1 MSPVN
6 MPRFIFIGGSQRKL
20 QCTWLPVFIF
30 AMWTCSQ
37 SSPAS
42 QVQAG
47 RHTLGDTH
55 DAVPTANTSSR
66 AGIHHEL
73 RNHFKSTQQLCQHYG
88 FSERPPSERTPLIFD
103 FFLASQEKD
112 MMEIRL
118 RELEHVVDIF
128 VPVESRMTFTG
139 HWKPLMFPTLYKDLP
154 GYVIGKIRYLVLDSL
169 TGDGAWARE
178 HHHRGALL
186 QLGLK
191 SPGIS
196 PREGDI
202 LLISDADEIPKPMF
216 LYALKHC
223 SGAIYPHSMQTML
236 HYYSFNRYARFLR
249 WFWYNQHYSIAAT
262 HTIPNYHIAAKTHT
276 CFHPRPSDRRLREG
290 KQGSSWEQPKVMLYT
305 AAGPNDAPALRGAR
319 GLHVYKNTSW
329 HCSSCFNTI
338 SAVVTKLRSFSHTE
352 ADTDANRDP
361 STIVERVRSGN
372 DLMGRLE
379 LWGPEPF
386 EKVTADQLDLPQ
398 FITEHPTRFS
408 YLISR
413 DSADAGF
420 LDLDLHIGH
429 HDEKSEDGIINTTD
443 SQQYPSKK

>member
-1 MSPVN
+1 
-6 MPRFIFIGGSQRKL
+6 MPRFIFIGGSQYSQRKL

-30 AMWTCSQ
+30 AMWTFSQ

-55 DAVPTANTSSR
+55 DAVPTTNTSR
-66 AGIHHEL
+66 AGIHHEF
-73 RNHFKSTQQLCQHYG
+73 RNLFKSTQQLCQHYG

-139 HWKPLMFPTLYKDLP
+139 HWKPLQFPTLYKDLP

-169 TGDGAWARE
+169 PGDGAWARE

-196 PREGDI
+196 PGEGDI

-223 SGAIYPHSMQTML
+223 SGVIYPHSMQTML
-236 HYYSFNRYARFLR
+236 HYYSFNRYVW
-249 WFWYNQHYSIAAT
+249 WFVHCRSMYCIHSTKSPPKLTNVS
-262 HTIPNYHIAAKTHT
+262 PV
-276 CFHPRPSDRRLREG
+276 RRRLREG

-305 AAGPNDAPALRGAR
+305 AAGPNDAEALRGSR
-319 GLHVYKNTSW
+319 LHVYTNTSW